1 MKIKLFLSAALA
13 ACLGLLV
20 LAGCEKNPDTQTTA
34 ELLSRQ
40 WTATYV
46 DVNESG
52 NLTSRMLFDI
62 DAAAN
67 TIEVGAMNDP
77 LKEALEKYAGMD
89 VKDNSF
95 GLLLRFTI
103 NRIDTES
110 PGEIS
115 CTVKEIL
122 GAGVKADVKYDP
134 VPVPENEI
142 IVYFSDLTAE
152 SVTLSVGEMTLECT
166 ATSGAEFID
175 LSLLAEE
182 EEGEEPDPEPGY
194 SIINQWTGEAGGVK
208 QCFDIGA
215 GVQDGL
221 LIGQFTEGYET
232 MLPEG
237 ADPEKSYIS
246 MVYGPDQIKEI
257 VETDATSGTVIYLS
271 DMDGDGVAETEMELP
286 YANLTETSVDIT
298 YIDPLS
304 GSSIVV
310 SCTVAPEGTKV
321 YTLMDI
327 M

>member
-1 MKIKLFLSAALA
+1 MTINCTLLPKNRPKLLFFFQHCDKLSVNLQGCRRFYYFCSLETDNNSKTMKIKLFLSAALA

-182 EEGEEPDPEPGY
+182 EEPDPEPGY
-194 SIINQWTGEAGGVK
+194 SIINQWTGEAG
-208 QCFDIGA
+208 
-215 GVQDGL
+215 
-221 LIGQFTEGYET
+221 
-232 MLPEG
+232 
-237 ADPEKSYIS
+237 SY
-246 MVYGPDQIKEI
+246 
-257 VETDATSGTVIYLS
+257 
-271 DMDGDGVAETEMELP
+271 
-286 YANLTETSVDIT
+286 
-298 YIDPLS
+298 
-304 GSSIVV
+304 
-310 SCTVAPEGTKV
+310 
-321 YTLMDI
+321 
-327 M
+327 